1 MRRLGYQA
9 HHDGP
14 RQPAVNEVWTPRAD
28 GKFLL
33 EDPQQLVLQ
42 GSIAKVPFVTG
53 VSDDPGSGDPGSLN
67 IGHPSGLR

>member
-1 MRRLGYQA
+1 MRRFGYQA

-14 RQPAVNEVWTPRAD
+14 WQPAVNEVWTPRAD

-53 VSDDPGSGDPGSLN
+53 VSDDSGSLRACSN
-67 IGHPSGLR
+67 IGHPLGLR